1 MSIQKFS
8 ILKTQRLL
16 QPKQRKKRKK
26 KNKILASQIKVSMK
40 KENEFSVFLLYE
52 IPKKHAVGSA
62 TNS

>member
-52 IPKKHAVGSA
+52 NPKKHAVGSA

>member
-26 KNKILASQIKVSMK
+26 RNKISASQIKVSMK

-52 IPKKHAVGSA
+52 NHKKHAVGSA